1 MQNISG
7 YGLSVNII
15 ASVSFPVGLFLTQW
29 ADDANPFEVPAMQ
42 IADKAMGLN
51 GDLIIWTKA
60 NPLIVTLNA
69 IPGSFTDLN
78 LAVLFEANRA
88 GRGKTSTR
96 DVINM
101 VGIYGNNTPVV
112 LTNGAITDGIPF
124 NGVSSA
130 GRLIT
135 KSYSFCFE
143 NKVAGL

>member
-29 ADDANPFEVPAMQ
+29 ADNINPFEIPSIQ

-51 GDLIIWTKA
+51 GDLIVWTKA
-60 NPLIVTLNA
+60 TPITVTLAA
-69 IPGSFTDLN
+69 IPGSYTDLN
-78 LAVLFEANRA
+78 LAVLLEANRA

-96 DVINM
+96 DVIQM
-101 VGIYGNNTPVV
+101 VGIYGNNTPIV
-112 LTNGAITDGIPF
+112 LTNGAITDGMPG
-124 NGVSSA
+124 NSVESA
-130 GRLIT
+130 GRLSSKPYIFT
-135 KSYSFCFE
+135 FE